1 MTELEQKF
9 IQARRK
15 AIAVEYAHLNDMQQ
29 QGVMTTEGPLLLLA
43 GAGSGKTTVLIHR
56 VANLLRYGR
65 GSDTEEIPIPI
76 SEDMVTFLEE
86 YAAHPT
92 ADQQPLMQYLCAVEP
107 AHPWEVLAITF
118 TNKAANELKER
129 LERMLGEEA
138 RDVWASTFHSACVR
152 ILRRDIEQ
160 IGYSRDFTIYD
171 TDDSKRVLKDCLK
184 ELELDEKTFPV
195 REILSVIS
203 RAKDEMLLPED
214 FRAYWEKNNDW
225 RKTRIAKVYSLYT
238 KKLRDA
244 NALDFDDII
253 LLTVQ
258 LLQGR
263 PEVREYYQRKFR
275 YVLVD
280 EYQDT
285 NHLQYLLT
293 SLLAGGYQNVV
304 DTFTAAGKPGA
315 MTFYG
320 LGSYGVMA
328 AIALVLST
336 AMGVI
341 GTPTHRTRIYTSK
354 DEKTARKAFLGQ
366 GILLFGWSFVT
377 AIIGMSCFTIA
388 TMNGDTLASG
398 DYAFAYMA
406 TNALPPIIGMMFMIC
421 GLSATMSSGDS
432 DAISGV
438 TILLT
443 DVYPSVTG
451 KTIKEED
458 YAKYSRIALICT
470 LGAAFFITLFVN
482 DVIGYISTIV
492 GAFLPG
498 VAVAML
504 LGRFWKRVNWQG
516 GLACIGS
523 GTLLGVLIL
532 VLPSFKNW
540 INATMGGPAVPA
552 TIISLVFGIV
562 VSLMFPADTTP
573 DDVRLKHVMDDR
585 RGTVVEKV
593 AAAEAAAEEEEDL

>member
-1 MTELEQKF
+1 MLDPKYIPLF
-9 IQARRK
+9 IGGFIAWICFMIFVGWITSRGKNEGSSFLTGGGNLGFFLIFCTVGATMIGTGSSMGAIGNGFNHGWGGAIYGLGASAGILSMLLFTK
-15 AIAVEYAHLNDMQQ
+15 AKNKGFLTMSEEAQYYYGGKKIIRQVMGFMMFVIEIIWLGNHLN
-29 QGVMTTEGPLLLLA
+29 GGAKYLA
-43 GAGSGKTTVLIHR
+43 YVTQLPDVTCKIITVLGFGIYVFIGGYMAVVTTDAVQFIAILIGFLTIAIR
-56 VANLLRYGR
+56 A
-65 GSDTEEIPIPI
+65 IP
-76 SEDMVTFLEE
+76 
-86 YAAHPT
+86 
-92 ADQQPLMQYLCAVEP
+92 
-107 AHPWEVLAITF
+107 
-118 TNKAANELKER
+118 
-129 LERMLGEEA
+129 
-138 RDVWASTFHSACVR
+138 
-152 ILRRDIEQ
+152 
-160 IGYSRDFTIYD
+160 
-171 TDDSKRVLKDCLK
+171 
-184 ELELDEKTFPV
+184 
-195 REILSVIS
+195 
-203 RAKDEMLLPED
+203 
-214 FRAYWEKNNDW
+214 
-225 RKTRIAKVYSLYT
+225 
-238 KKLRDA
+238 
-244 NALDFDDII
+244 
-253 LLTVQ
+253 
-258 LLQGR
+258 
-263 PEVREYYQRKFR
+263 
-275 YVLVD
+275 
-280 EYQDT
+280 
-285 NHLQYLLT
+285 
-293 SLLAGGYQNVV
+293 LAGGYQNVV

-593 AAAEAAAEEEEDL
+593 AAAEAAAEKTEFDVVLASFGDEKIKVIKAVREITGLGLKEAKELVDGAPKAVKEKVSADDAEAAKAKLEEAGATVEVK

>member
-1 MTELEQKF
+1 MLDPKYIPLF
-9 IQARRK
+9 IGGFIAWICFMIFVGWITSRGKNEGSSFLTGGGNLGFFLIFCTVGATMIGTGSSMGAIGNGFNHGWGGAIYGLGASAGILSMLLFTK
-15 AIAVEYAHLNDMQQ
+15 AKNKGFLTMSEEAQYYYGGKKIIRQVMGFMMFVIEIIWLGNHLN
-29 QGVMTTEGPLLLLA
+29 GGAKYLA
-43 GAGSGKTTVLIHR
+43 YVTQLPDVTCKIITVLGFGIYVFIGGYMAVVTTVAIR
-56 VANLLRYGR
+56 A
-65 GSDTEEIPIPI
+65 IP
-76 SEDMVTFLEE
+76 
-86 YAAHPT
+86 
-92 ADQQPLMQYLCAVEP
+92 
-107 AHPWEVLAITF
+107 
-118 TNKAANELKER
+118 
-129 LERMLGEEA
+129 
-138 RDVWASTFHSACVR
+138 
-152 ILRRDIEQ
+152 
-160 IGYSRDFTIYD
+160 
-171 TDDSKRVLKDCLK
+171 
-184 ELELDEKTFPV
+184 
-195 REILSVIS
+195 
-203 RAKDEMLLPED
+203 
-214 FRAYWEKNNDW
+214 
-225 RKTRIAKVYSLYT
+225 
-238 KKLRDA
+238 
-244 NALDFDDII
+244 
-253 LLTVQ
+253 
-258 LLQGR
+258 
-263 PEVREYYQRKFR
+263 
-275 YVLVD
+275 
-280 EYQDT
+280 
-285 NHLQYLLT
+285 
-293 SLLAGGYQNVV
+293 LAGGYQNVV

-458 YAKYSRIALICT
+458 YAKYSRIALIFT

-482 DVIGYISTIV
+482 DVIGYISTVV

>member
-1 MTELEQKF
+1 MLDPKYIPLF
-9 IQARRK
+9 IGGFIAWICFMIFVGCIPSRVKKEGSSFLTGGGNLGFFLIFCTVGATMIGTGSSMGAIGNGFNHGWGGAIYGLGASAGILSMLLFTK
-15 AIAVEYAHLNDMQQ
+15 AKNKGAQYYYGGKKIIRQVMGFMMFVIEIIWLGNHLN
-29 QGVMTTEGPLLLLA
+29 GGAKYLA
-43 GAGSGKTTVLIHR
+43 YVTQLPDVTCKIITVLGFGIY
-56 VANLLRYGR
+56 VFIGGYMAV
-65 GSDTEEIPIPI
+65 
-76 SEDMVTFLEE
+76 VTTDAVQFIAILIGFL
-86 YAAHPT
+86 
-92 ADQQPLMQYLCAVEP
+92 
-107 AHPWEVLAITF
+107 
-118 TNKAANELKER
+118 
-129 LERMLGEEA
+129 
-138 RDVWASTFHSACVR
+138 
-152 ILRRDIEQ
+152 
-160 IGYSRDFTIYD
+160 TI
-171 TDDSKRVLKDCLK
+171 
-184 ELELDEKTFPV
+184 
-195 REILSVIS
+195 
-203 RAKDEMLLPED
+203 A
-214 FRAYWEKNNDW
+214 FRA
-225 RKTRIAKVYSLYT
+225 I
-238 KKLRDA
+238 
-244 NALDFDDII
+244 
-253 LLTVQ
+253 
-258 LLQGR
+258 
-263 PEVREYYQRKFR
+263 P
-275 YVLVD
+275 
-280 EYQDT
+280 
-285 NHLQYLLT
+285 
-293 SLLAGGYQNVV
+293 LAGGYQNVV

>member
-1 MTELEQKF
+1 M
-9 IQARRK
+9 
-15 AIAVEYAHLNDMQQ
+15 Y
-29 QGVMTTEGPLLLLA
+29 
-43 GAGSGKTTVLIHR
+43 
-56 VANLLRYGR
+56 
-65 GSDTEEIPIPI
+65 
-76 SEDMVTFLEE
+76 
-86 YAAHPT
+86 
-92 ADQQPLMQYLCAVEP
+92 
-107 AHPWEVLAITF
+107 
-118 TNKAANELKER
+118 
-129 LERMLGEEA
+129 
-138 RDVWASTFHSACVR
+138 
-152 ILRRDIEQ
+152 
-160 IGYSRDFTIYD
+160 
-171 TDDSKRVLKDCLK
+171 KR
-184 ELELDEKTFPV
+184 
-195 REILSVIS
+195 
-203 RAKDEMLLPED
+203 
-214 FRAYWEKNNDW
+214 
-225 RKTRIAKVYSLYT
+225 
-238 KKLRDA
+238 
-244 NALDFDDII
+244 
-253 LLTVQ
+253 Q
-258 LLQGR
+258 
-263 PEVREYYQRKFR
+263 
-275 YVLVD
+275 
-280 EYQDT
+280 
-285 NHLQYLLT
+285 
-293 SLLAGGYQNVV
+293 
-304 DTFTAAGKPGA
+304 
-315 MTFYG
+315 
-320 LGSYGVMA
+320 
-328 AIALVLST
+328 
-336 AMGVI
+336 
-341 GTPTHRTRIYTSK
+341 
-354 DEKTARKAFLGQ
+354 GQ

-593 AAAEAAAEEEEDL
+593 AAAEAAAEEEDL

>member
-1 MTELEQKF
+1 M
-9 IQARRK
+9 
-15 AIAVEYAHLNDMQQ
+15 
-29 QGVMTTEGPLLLLA
+29 
-43 GAGSGKTTVLIHR
+43 
-56 VANLLRYGR
+56 
-65 GSDTEEIPIPI
+65 
-76 SEDMVTFLEE
+76 
-86 YAAHPT
+86 
-92 ADQQPLMQYLCAVEP
+92 
-107 AHPWEVLAITF
+107 
-118 TNKAANELKER
+118 
-129 LERMLGEEA
+129 
-138 RDVWASTFHSACVR
+138 WASTFHSACVR

>member
-1 MTELEQKF
+1 MLDPKYIPLF
-9 IQARRK
+9 IGGFIAWICFMIFVGWITSRGKNEGSSFLTGGGNLGFFLIFCTVGATMIGTGSSMGAIGNGFNHGWGGAIYGLGASAGILSMLLFTK
-15 AIAVEYAHLNDMQQ
+15 AKNKGFLTMSEEAQYYYGGKKIIRQ
-29 QGVMTTEGPLLLLA
+29 VMGFMMFVIEIIWLGTQLPDVTC
-43 GAGSGKTTVLIHR
+43 KIITVLGFGIYVFIGGYMAVVTTDAVQFIAILIGFLTIAIR
-56 VANLLRYGR
+56 A
-65 GSDTEEIPIPI
+65 IP
-76 SEDMVTFLEE
+76 
-86 YAAHPT
+86 
-92 ADQQPLMQYLCAVEP
+92 
-107 AHPWEVLAITF
+107 
-118 TNKAANELKER
+118 
-129 LERMLGEEA
+129 
-138 RDVWASTFHSACVR
+138 
-152 ILRRDIEQ
+152 
-160 IGYSRDFTIYD
+160 
-171 TDDSKRVLKDCLK
+171 
-184 ELELDEKTFPV
+184 
-195 REILSVIS
+195 
-203 RAKDEMLLPED
+203 
-214 FRAYWEKNNDW
+214 
-225 RKTRIAKVYSLYT
+225 
-238 KKLRDA
+238 
-244 NALDFDDII
+244 
-253 LLTVQ
+253 
-258 LLQGR
+258 
-263 PEVREYYQRKFR
+263 
-275 YVLVD
+275 
-280 EYQDT
+280 
-285 NHLQYLLT
+285 
-293 SLLAGGYQNVV
+293 LAGGYQNVV

-406 TNALPPIIGMMFMIC
+406 TNALPPVIGMLFMIC

-443 DVYPSVTG
+443 DVYPSITG
-451 KTIKEED
+451 KTIQEKD
-458 YAKYSRIALICT
+458 YAKVSRVALICT

>member
-1 MTELEQKF
+1 MLDPKYIPLF
-9 IQARRK
+9 IGGFIAWICFMIFVGWITSRGKNEGSSFLTGGGNLGFFLIFCTVGATMIGTGSSMGAIGNGFNHGWGGAIYGLGASAGILSMLLFTK
-15 AIAVEYAHLNDMQQ
+15 AKNKGFLTMSEEAQYYYGGKKIIRQVMGFMMFVIEIIWLGNHLN
-29 QGVMTTEGPLLLLA
+29 GGAKYLA
-43 GAGSGKTTVLIHR
+43 YVTQLPDVTCKIITVLGFGIYVFIGGYMAVVTTVAIR
-56 VANLLRYGR
+56 A
-65 GSDTEEIPIPI
+65 IP
-76 SEDMVTFLEE
+76 
-86 YAAHPT
+86 
-92 ADQQPLMQYLCAVEP
+92 
-107 AHPWEVLAITF
+107 
-118 TNKAANELKER
+118 
-129 LERMLGEEA
+129 
-138 RDVWASTFHSACVR
+138 
-152 ILRRDIEQ
+152 
-160 IGYSRDFTIYD
+160 
-171 TDDSKRVLKDCLK
+171 
-184 ELELDEKTFPV
+184 
-195 REILSVIS
+195 
-203 RAKDEMLLPED
+203 
-214 FRAYWEKNNDW
+214 
-225 RKTRIAKVYSLYT
+225 
-238 KKLRDA
+238 
-244 NALDFDDII
+244 
-253 LLTVQ
+253 
-258 LLQGR
+258 
-263 PEVREYYQRKFR
+263 
-275 YVLVD
+275 
-280 EYQDT
+280 
-285 NHLQYLLT
+285 
-293 SLLAGGYQNVV
+293 LAGGYQNVV

-482 DVIGYISTIV
+482 DVIGYISTVV

>member
-1 MTELEQKF
+1 MIFVGWITSRGKNEGSSFLTGGGNLGF
-9 IQARRK
+9 FLIFCTVGATMIGTGSSMGAIGNGFNHGWGGAIYGLGASAGILSMLLFTK
-15 AIAVEYAHLNDMQQ
+15 AKNKGFLTMSEEAQYYYGGKKIIRQVMGFMMFVIEIIWLGNHLN
-29 QGVMTTEGPLLLLA
+29 GGAKYLA
-43 GAGSGKTTVLIHR
+43 YVTQLPDVTCKIITVLGFGIYVFIGGYMAVVTTDAVQFIAILIGFLTIAIR
-56 VANLLRYGR
+56 A
-65 GSDTEEIPIPI
+65 IP
-76 SEDMVTFLEE
+76 
-86 YAAHPT
+86 
-92 ADQQPLMQYLCAVEP
+92 
-107 AHPWEVLAITF
+107 
-118 TNKAANELKER
+118 
-129 LERMLGEEA
+129 
-138 RDVWASTFHSACVR
+138 
-152 ILRRDIEQ
+152 
-160 IGYSRDFTIYD
+160 
-171 TDDSKRVLKDCLK
+171 
-184 ELELDEKTFPV
+184 
-195 REILSVIS
+195 
-203 RAKDEMLLPED
+203 
-214 FRAYWEKNNDW
+214 
-225 RKTRIAKVYSLYT
+225 
-238 KKLRDA
+238 
-244 NALDFDDII
+244 
-253 LLTVQ
+253 
-258 LLQGR
+258 
-263 PEVREYYQRKFR
+263 
-275 YVLVD
+275 
-280 EYQDT
+280 
-285 NHLQYLLT
+285 
-293 SLLAGGYQNVV
+293 LAGGYQNVV

-443 DVYPSVTG
+443 D
-451 KTIKEED
+451 
-458 YAKYSRIALICT
+458 SRIALICT

-593 AAAEAAAEEEEDL
+593 AAAEAAAEEEDL